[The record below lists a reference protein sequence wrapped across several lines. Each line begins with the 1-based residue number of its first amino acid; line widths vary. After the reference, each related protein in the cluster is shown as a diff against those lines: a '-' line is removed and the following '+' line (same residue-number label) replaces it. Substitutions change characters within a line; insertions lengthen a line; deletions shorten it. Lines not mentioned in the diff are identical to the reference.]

1 MKKFVF
7 TLLLVFVCH
16 LGYAQSINGLFNEFG
31 SEKNADCVK
40 VSSFMMSLGKM
51 FAGHDEDAEI
61 IRKIKSIKVLDLE
74 SCTASVKE
82 RFSKKVNRLSLK
94 GYDELMRVNDEGE
107 KVRVL
112 MKTKKETIREL
123 LFVCTG
129 KEDCTLVQINGKF
142 TKEDIDKLV
151 NQETKKKHGRA
162 EFKQQ
167 FLPYHRKLYRTA
179 FRLTENPQ
187 EAEDMVQEAY
197 LKLWNKRDEL
207 AGVLNTEAYC
217 VTLVKNL
224 CYDALR
230 RSRPDEDGHAPEE
243 LNLPTDTNIAREVEQ
258 RDEVNQVRRLI
269 GRLPEQQKRVILLR
283 DVNDCSFEEIEQAT
297 GLNAINIRVL
307 LSRARKKIREQY
319 NAIMNYESK

>member
-123 LFVCTG
+123 LFIIRKSKFPQNPKRSVRFSG
-129 KEDCTLVQINGKF
+129 KGTKRSVQKRKARNTQKA
-142 TKEDIDKLV
+142 
-151 NQETKKKHGRA
+151 ETK
-162 EFKQQ
+162 
-167 FLPYHRKLYRTA
+167 
-179 FRLTENPQ
+179 
-187 EAEDMVQEAY
+187 
-197 LKLWNKRDEL
+197 
-207 AGVLNTEAYC
+207 VL
-217 VTLVKNL
+217 
-224 CYDALR
+224 
-230 RSRPDEDGHAPEE
+230 
-243 LNLPTDTNIAREVEQ
+243 
-258 RDEVNQVRRLI
+258 
-269 GRLPEQQKRVILLR
+269 
-283 DVNDCSFEEIEQAT
+283 
-297 GLNAINIRVL
+297 
-307 LSRARKKIREQY
+307 
-319 NAIMNYESK
+319 

>member
-151 NQETKKKHGRA
+151 NQETKKEA
-162 EFKQQ
+162 WTP
-167 FLPYHRKLYRTA
+167 LSLNNNSCLTTA
-179 FRLTENPQ
+179 N
-187 EAEDMVQEAY
+187 
-197 LKLWNKRDEL
+197 
-207 AGVLNTEAYC
+207 
-217 VTLVKNL
+217 
-224 CYDALR
+224 
-230 RSRPDEDGHAPEE
+230 S
-243 LNLPTDTNIAREVEQ
+243 
-258 RDEVNQVRRLI
+258 
-269 GRLPEQQKRVILLR
+269 
-283 DVNDCSFEEIEQAT
+283 T
-297 GLNAINIRVL
+297 GQP
-307 LSRARKKIREQY
+307 SG
-319 NAIMNYESK
+319 